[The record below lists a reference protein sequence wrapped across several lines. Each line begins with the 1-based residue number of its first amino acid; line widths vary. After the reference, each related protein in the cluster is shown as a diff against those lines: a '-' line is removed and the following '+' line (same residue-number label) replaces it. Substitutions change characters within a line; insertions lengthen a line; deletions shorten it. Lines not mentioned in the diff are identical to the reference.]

1 MLLYCFSICFSYEK
15 FHQEIFKRK
24 EIFKWNSYP
33 EKFENQK
40 NRIQC
45 CLKKNTPVFNL
56 KEVFQSRRWLST
68 LFTLKDKINKMLHPD
83 STIVYKCN
91 ICNDLYYGKAKHHFK
106 FRACEHLG
114 ITPLTRKMVKKTQK
128 RVSDHNSQMGHNAY
142 FDDFETLFKE
152 SDEFR
157 LLRKLLLILRD
168 DPPLNRCFKLIPMEL
183 LP

>member
-114 ITPLTRKMVKKTQK
+114 ITPLTRKMVKKPK
-128 RVSDHNSQMGHNAY
+128 REYLIIIPKWVITHILMILKPFSTSLMNL
-142 FDDFETLFKE
+142 DFSE
-152 SDEFR
+152 S
-157 LLRKLLLILRD
+157 
-168 DPPLNRCFKLIPMEL
+168 CFWYCVMIHL
-183 LP
+183 

>member
-114 ITPLTRKMVKKTQK
+114 ITPLTRKMVKKPK
-128 RVSDHNSQMGHNAY
+128 REYLIIIPKWVITHILMILKPFSKSLMNL
-142 FDDFETLFKE
+142 DFSE
-152 SDEFR
+152 SCFWYCVMI
-157 LLRKLLLILRD
+157 LL
-168 DPPLNRCFKLIPMEL
+168 
-183 LP
+183 